1 MLKSKILN
9 LSLLAFVLTLFGCDK
24 GKQTVS
30 VTEEASLKNN
40 KNIDDVLIDNSH
52 RLTEFDANLFDFT
65 PSSTTG
71 AVIKR
76 DSYIFSYN
84 EKHEQSEWVAYVL
97 TKDDVKYRKYERPYF
112 VQDPMVTTGSADWR
126 NYKNG
131 PYNKGHLLPA
141 ADRRKSFSDYKET
154 FYTSN
159 ISPQL
164 PEFNSGI
171 WNRLEEKV
179 RYWATKYDSLY
190 VVTGGVL
197 EKNLPTIG
205 HEQVSV
211 PNYFYKVLM
220 TKDASKMIA
229 FLVPHEESDLPLY
242 EFVTS
247 VDSIEKI
254 TGIDFFEQLP
264 KDIQD
269 RMEKSVSY
277 KEWSFE

>member
-1 MLKSKILN
+1 MFRTKILN
-9 LSLLAFVLTLFGCDK
+9 LSLLAFLLALVGCNKD
-24 GKQTVS
+24 KQTTAVS
-30 VTEEASLKNN
+30 SEPSVKSN
-40 KNIDDVLIDNSH
+40 KNIDEQISENSSKV
-52 RLTEFDANLFDFT
+52 TSFDANSFDFI

-71 AVIKR
+71 SVIKR
-76 DSYIFSYN
+76 DSYVFSYN
-84 EKHEQSEWVAYVL
+84 EDHEQSEWVAYVL
-97 TKDDVKYRKYERPYF
+97 TKDDVKYRKYDRPYF
-112 VQDPMVTTGSADWR
+112 TQDPLVTTGSADWK
-126 NYKNG
+126 NYKNVV
-131 PYNKGHLLPA
+131 YNKGHLLPA
-141 ADRRKSFSDYKET
+141 ADRRKNYEQYKET

-164 PEFNSGI
+164 PEFNAGV

-197 EKNLPTIG
+197 EKDLPTIG
-205 HEQVSV
+205 YEKVSV
-211 PNYFYKVLM
+211 PKYFYKVLM

-229 FLVPHEESDLPLY
+229 FLVPHEESNLPLY

-247 VDSIEKI
+247 VDSIEKM

-269 RMEKSVSY
+269 KMEKSTSY
-277 KEWSFE
+277 KEWSFD